1 MAKVCITIP
10 NTLIFE
16 FHQEKGDKDYGSCL
30 WARFYLDL
38 DNYSLLIN
46 SDCGDYSYT
55 WPPSKAE
62 SFVHLLARC
71 RSDYLLNKLSGRSVV
86 DALKT
91 YDNILELIKS
101 EDYDVDD
108 SILKEI
114 EGICHCFTYDAIA
127 EYVSSTIGLDVSDV
141 YQCIAT
147 DYPNGAKKIVEIFL
161 NFIVPELIKIEQKK
175 NAYL

>member
-1 MAKVCITIP
+1 MGKVCITIP

-38 DNYSLLIN
+38 DNYSLLIS
-46 SDCGDYSYT
+46 SDCGEYSYT

-71 RSDYLLNKLSGRSVV
+71 RSDYLLNKLSDRSVV

-91 YDNILELIKS
+91 YDNIVDLIKS

-114 EGICHCFTYDAIA
+114 EEICHCFPYDSIA
-127 EYVSSTIGLDVSDV
+127 EYVGSTTGLDISDI
-141 YQCIAT
+141 YQCIVM
-147 DYPNGAKKIVEIFL
+147 DYPNWAKKIVEIFL
-161 NFIVPELIKIEQKK
+161 NYIVPELKIIEQKESV
-175 NAYL
+175 